1 MGDYASTTE
10 LKERYEN
17 DAEVAHLTLDAE
29 TGTPDDVILGQVI
42 DFAEGQINASLATR
56 YLVPVDV
63 SLHPNAGTFLK
74 GLTLDMASY
83 HLENRTGVVTPTHD
97 KVNDQSLDWL
107 EKVSK
112 GEVLLPAT
120 ASPAFTESRGSLA
133 RFGTADTS
141 DSTQRVM
148 TRATQSRL

>member
-10 LKERYEN
+10 LKGRYEN
-17 DAEVAHLTLDAE
+17 DREVASLTHDEE
-29 TGTPDDVILGQVI
+29 TGTPDDTILGQVI
-42 DFAEGQINASLATR
+42 DYAEGIINSSLATR

-63 SLHPNAGTFLK
+63 STHANAGTFLK

-83 HLENRTGVVTPTHD
+83 HLENRTGIVTPEHASVYAT
-97 KVNDQSLDWL
+97 NLEWL
-107 EKVSK
+107 EKASK

-120 ASPAFTESRGSLA
+120 AAPSSTESRGSLA

-141 DSTQRVM
+141 DATKRVM
-148 TRATQSRL
+148 TRETQRRL